1 MSALPPAWADR
12 LRALGPQPSSVSLH
26 EKLRATL
33 GALLAVLLTGAFTHF
48 MPGHGQASA
57 WLVAPMGAS
66 AVLLFVLPSSPMT
79 QPWPVIAG
87 SVISAGVGIAVAR
100 WLSEPHLA
108 GALAVALALGA
119 MWLAR
124 CLHPPGGALAL
135 LAVLTQ
141 THDFGFALDP
151 VLPNALLCVAA
162 AVVYNNLT
170 GKPYPHRPATL
181 PTGPGQPSSGDIAAV
196 LHQRDELVDVDPKD
210 LQALVQDAQQKT
222 FERTLG
228 ELRCQDIM
236 SRSLVTA
243 RTDETLDA
251 AWQRLRAHSIKA
263 LPVVDAQQQ
272 VRGIL
277 SRADFVARW
286 HDGPTEPKGIL
297 VRDWMTRSVR
307 VASAQTRLLDLLPLF
322 SQSGH
327 HHLPIVDQDQ
337 RLVGMVT
344 QSDVVRALARNL
356 VPPAH

>member
-1 MSALPPAWADR
+1 LSALPSAWAER
-12 LRALGPQPSSVSLH
+12 LRALGPQPSSVSLQ
-26 EKLRATL
+26 EKLRASL
-33 GALLAVLLTGAFTHF
+33 GALLAVLLAGAFTHF
-48 MPGHGQASA
+48 MPGHGPASA

-87 SVISAGVGIAVAR
+87 SVVSATVGIAVAR

-119 MWLAR
+119 MWLGR

-141 THDFGFALDP
+141 TRDFGFALDP
-151 VLPNALLCVAA
+151 VLPNALLCVLA

-170 GKPYPHRPATL
+170 GKPYPHRHAAVQTQ
-181 PTGPGQPSSGDIAAV
+181 PGQPSPADIDAV
-196 LHQRDELVDVDPKD
+196 LHQRDELVDLDPQD
-210 LQALVQDAQQKT
+210 LQALVHDAQQRV
-222 FERTLG
+222 FDRTLG

-243 RTDETLDA
+243 RTDETLEV

-286 HDGPTEPKGIL
+286 HDGPTEPEGIL

-307 VASAQTRLLDLLPLF
+307 VASAHTRLLDLLPLF
-322 SQSGH
+322 SQGGH
-327 HHLPIVDQDQ
+327 HHLPIVDEGQ

-344 QSDVVRALARNL
+344 QSDVVRALSRHLAR
-356 VPPAH
+356 PTA